1 MDAVPKRTNP
11 LRSTSFSF
19 LHKRINSQLQLT
31 RGEILNKY
39 NDDTILK
46 VWESFCYA
54 IYKNYFLGK
63 GTIVPGLGTF
73 TFRNPEVNLEGTTNQ
88 FIRDTK
94 PRVPIFLMSSDFLD
108 HIKSAIY
115 FNGNLV
121 QYTQNL
127 NNSLSHIKISFTE
140 LGIQLNL
147 NKSEVSDI
155 VNNCLGLI
163 SDAIIRKGFSN
174 KQLPFLGVL
183 LYKNELLGVKFNEDF
198 INSVKELPQK
208 LFEVKKNVNLY
219 MESKKIDPYTGK
231 NKKIIESFADIKF
244 KRL

>member
-1 MDAVPKRTNP
+1 MDTVKQRTNQ

-19 LHKRINSQLQLT
+19 LNKRINSQLQLT
-31 RGEILNKY
+31 RDEILNKY
-39 NDDTILK
+39 NDDTIK
-46 VWESFCYA
+46 HVWESFCYS

-63 GTIVPGLGTF
+63 GTIIPGFGTF
-73 TFRNPEVNLEGTTNQ
+73 TFRNPELNLEGTTNQ

-94 PRVPIFLMSSDFLD
+94 PRVPIFLKSFEFLD

-121 QYTQNL
+121 QYSQNL
-127 NNSLSHIKISFTE
+127 NNSLSHIKMSYTE

-147 NKSEVSDI
+147 NKSEVSNI
-155 VNNCLGLI
+155 INNCLGLI
-163 SDAIIRKGFSN
+163 SDAVIRKGFNN
-174 KQLPFLGVL
+174 KELPFLGVL
-183 LYKNELLGVKFNEDF
+183 LYKNELLGVKFNEEF

-208 LFEVKKNVNLY
+208 FFEVKKNVNLF
-219 MESKKIDPYTGK
+219 METSKIDPKTGK
-231 NKKIIESFADIKF
+231 NKKILDSFADIKF